1 MDICGVI
8 GDYGKFQK
16 NIFWFGLIRGTFMG
30 FHLVVSSFIAPDI
43 DHWCADPDHVAS
55 TGNATTMDSWSSSN
69 QSRDSRYPEEGD
81 GLGGSACLRRP
92 TTVTG
97 GRLVATEG
105 AFVSCETWNYGNSF
119 SGHTLVQE
127 WDLVCERA
135 WMRSLV
141 QSSIMTGMLVG
152 CFLCSALGDRL
163 GRRPLLVGSCLLTN
177 IAGLVT
183 ALAPSFGLFLAA
195 RVVLGISLAVMQT
208 TSFCLLVEVTGPKHR
223 TRAAVA
229 FTLGFALSLF
239 LLPATVW
246 VLKHWRHI
254 QVAIT
259 LPFIAMLVWSWY
271 LPESPR
277 WLVAT
282 DRMNEAAGVILRAAS
297 ANGIEIQ
304 ELDSTLRQLRKK
316 ILQENEEAE
325 RVRYLDLV
333 RLPRVRRYSV
343 ILVYSWLNLY
353 LELAASSTRCDVDHS
368 RLPPRTG
375 LRYSAET
382 SYDSLVHHKTR
393 LEIVRNTDLT
403 AHCVLRC
410 RVLRHPAVHDQ
421 PGRRPLRGLSAR
433 GSGRGAGRGP
443 LLRHRAL
450 VPKAP
455 GRARAVRR
463 GSVLLAR
470 SGNHTAIPDVAPPGG
485 RLCGQGTVRRRVHRH
500 LAVRGGSVP
509 HRTAHRGSRCLPRWH
524 KGRLCSCAVSAG
536 NEALHARVGAHD
548 CPGGRLRPGGRPGS
562 AASRDVPGGATGH
575 SARDLGPEEEQKS
588 QATPIGSGAGGL
600 RESSRRKQRDRG

>member
-55 TGNATTMDSWSSSN
+55 TSNATTLDSWSSSN

-97 GRLVATEG
+97 GRLVATQG
-105 AFVSCETWNYGNSF
+105 AFVSCETWNYGNCF

-152 CFLCSALGDRL
+152 CFICSALGDRL

-177 IAGLVT
+177 MAGLVT
-183 ALAPSFGLFLAA
+183 AVAPSFGLFLAA

-259 LPFIAMLVWSWY
+259 LPFIAMLIWSWY

-282 DRMNEAAGVILRAAS
+282 DRMNEAASVILRAAS

-325 RVRYLDLV
+325 RVCYLDLV

-343 ILVYSWLNLY
+343 ILVYSCVSCGAVYYGIQLSMTNLGGDPYVAFLLAGVGEVLAVVLCYGTVRWFRRRRAVPALFAGAALCTLGLGIIPRSLTWLRLADGFVGKVLSGGVFTVTWLY
-353 LELAASSTRCDVDHS
+353 AAEVFPT
-368 RLPPRTG
+368 
-375 LRYSAET
+375 
-382 SYDSLVHHKTR
+382 
-393 LEIVRNTDLT
+393 
-403 AHCVLRC
+403 VLRTVGVGAC
-410 RVLRHPAVHDQ
+410 LVGIRV
-421 PGRRPLRGLSAR
+421 
-433 GSGRGAGRGP
+433 GS
-443 LLRHRAL
+443 AL
-450 VPKAP
+450 VPFLLETRRYTHESVP
-455 GRARAVRR
+455 MAVLAAVYALAAVL
-463 GSVLLAR
+463 VLLLPETFRVAL
-470 SGNHTAIPDVAPPGG
+470 PDTLRETLDLKKSKKAK
-485 RLCGQGTVRRRVHRH
+485 
-500 LAVRGGSVP
+500 P
-509 HRTAHRGSRCLPRWH
+509 HP
-524 KGRLCSCAVSAG
+524 
-536 NEALHARVGAHD
+536 
-548 CPGGRLRPGGRPGS
+548 S
-562 AASRDVPGGATGH
+562 AAELVDYERVPAVN
-575 SARDLGPEEEQKS
+575 
-588 QATPIGSGAGGL
+588 
-600 RESSRRKQRDRG
+600 RETEGEP